1 MDPLL
6 LPLALGASS
15 GIMISATLASLFM
28 PEGRMLAMGGP
39 LLGGLFVMLGCG
51 ILGLFYPHPVLHS
64 VMLYGG
70 LALFTAF
77 TAYDTQMIL
86 NDYKE
91 GQRDVVQH
99 SIGLFINF
107 MA

>member
-1 MDPLL
+1 M
-6 LPLALGASS
+6 GARCVERNHDQRDACVAVHA
-15 GIMISATLASLFM
+15 GGADA
-28 PEGRMLAMGGP
+28 RVGGP